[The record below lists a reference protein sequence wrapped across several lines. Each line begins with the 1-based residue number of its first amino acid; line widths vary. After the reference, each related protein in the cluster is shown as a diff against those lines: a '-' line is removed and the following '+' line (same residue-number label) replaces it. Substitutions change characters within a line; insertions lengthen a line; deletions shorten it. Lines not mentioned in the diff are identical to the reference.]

1 MQVLVELFLVF
12 FKIGL
17 FSFGGGY
24 AMIPM
29 MQSEVLGRGWMS
41 PGQFADIIVISQMTP
56 GPVSVNA
63 ATYVGFT
70 NAGLIG
76 SLFASA
82 GVVMPSLILVL
93 LVARFFFRF
102 QEHPIKKAVFY
113 GLRPVVA
120 GLVFSAAIVIGQTS
134 LIKESSLSIAA
145 WFGEL
150 FRDPLRLISPVSIL
164 IFAATLFL
172 DRKSKIHPL
181 LLIAGAG
188 VAGGLLFTFLP
199 SWT

>member
-29 MQSEVLGRGWMS
+29 MQSEILGHNWMTPS
-41 PGQFADIIVISQMTP
+41 QFADIIVISQMTP
-56 GPVSVNA
+56 GPVSINA

-70 NAGLIG
+70 NAGIIG

-134 LIKESSLSIAA
+134 LIKESSLSIIA

-164 IFAATLFL
+164 IFAATLIL

>member
-29 MQSEVLGRGWMS
+29 MQSEILGRNWMTEA
-41 PGQFADIIVISQMTP
+41 QFADIIVISQMTP
-56 GPVSVNA
+56 GPVSINA

-70 NAGLIG
+70 NAGIIG

-93 LVARFFFRF
+93 LVAKFFFRF

-120 GLVFSAAIVIGQTS
+120 GLVFSAAIVIGETS
-134 LIKESSLSIAA
+134 LIKESTLAIGV
-145 WFGEL
+145 WLGEL

-164 IFAATLFL
+164 IFAATLLL
-172 DRKSKIHPL
+172 DRKFKIHPL

-199 SWT
+199 SWA